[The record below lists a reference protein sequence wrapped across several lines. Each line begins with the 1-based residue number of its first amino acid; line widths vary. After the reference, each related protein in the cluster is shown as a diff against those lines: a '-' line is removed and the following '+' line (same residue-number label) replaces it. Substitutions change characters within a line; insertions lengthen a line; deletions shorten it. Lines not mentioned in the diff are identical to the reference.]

1 MSIVKEDNNL
11 ITSSLGPDVSIIK
24 SLSIA
29 IEQIFLAIPK
39 VLHAFI

>member
-1 MSIVKEDNNL
+1 MSIVKEGNNL

-24 SLSIA
+24 SFS

-39 VLHAFI
+39 VLHAFYLK